1 MPTLPTMF
9 IAVGPSGV
17 KEEPLA
23 PTDECGATE
32 VMGATVS
39 TPGPD
44 PKDALLPRTG
54 LPRSWFSVS
63 GWGWLTWKGLT
74 GAGAA
79 APGKRARTQDEPLE
93 DTISSGQVYKPGLL
107 PPLLAFQK

>member
-1 MPTLPTMF
+1 MF
-9 IAVGPSGV
+9 TAVGPSGV
-17 KEEPLA
+17 NEEPLA
-23 PTDECGATE
+23 PSAECGATE
-32 VMGATVS
+32 VIGATVS

-44 PKDALLPRTG
+44 PKDALLPKTG

-79 APGKRARTQDEPLE
+79 APGKRAGTQDEPLE
-93 DTISSGQVYKPGLL
+93 GTSSSGQVHKPPTPASTFGIPTLI
-107 PPLLAFQK
+107 